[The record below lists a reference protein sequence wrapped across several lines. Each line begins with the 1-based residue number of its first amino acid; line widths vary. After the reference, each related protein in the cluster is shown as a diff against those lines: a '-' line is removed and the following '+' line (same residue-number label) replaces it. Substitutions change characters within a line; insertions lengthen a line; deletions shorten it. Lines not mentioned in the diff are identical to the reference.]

1 MPIVYEGYSS
11 LPPSLALPQRPTLL
25 YIGGLLSV
33 LENTTPIVLRFGRSI
48 SMIRAAAYSSIG
60 SEERENG
67 FMIGLGRIHDH
78 GLVPYYHT
86 TIHLLS
92 RDRYHP
98 FSSDWTWLFPW
109 ITSHPYPWIG
119 RSIPRR
125 NFLLSVL
132 APDTLVPKELIPT
145 HSCWPHTTQT

>member
-1 MPIVYEGYSS
+1 MNPTLSI
-11 LPPSLALPQRPTLL
+11 QRPYPPI
-25 YIGGLLSV
+25 YIGGLLSL
-33 LENTTPIVLRFGRSI
+33 LENTTPIVPRFGRSI
-48 SMIRAAAYSSIG
+48 SMIRLFAAYSSIG

-67 FMIGLGRIHDH
+67 FMIGLERIHDH
-78 GLVPYYHT
+78 GLVSYYHT
-86 TIHLLS
+86 TIHILS

-109 ITSHPYPWIG
+109 ITSHPYPRIG

-132 APDTLVPKELIPT
+132 APDTIVPKEPIPT
-145 HSCWPHTTQT
+145 HSCWPHTTQA